1 MAQARPDHPRSRG
14 VYEPADPASHPRE
27 GSSPLARGLLP
38 ARPGDGLPALGSSP
52 LARGLRRQ
60 RPCSCR
66 PGRDHPRSRGVYH
79 QTRNWNAFHVGSSP
93 LARGLPR
100 VLGQHPGHDG
110 IIPAR
115 AGFTSPPIRPA
126 ILARDHP
133 RSRGVYGDR
142 PGCRPQPAGSSP
154 LARGLQGAPA
164 LCWAGTGIIPARAGF
179 TCMAV
184 SAMALNHGSSP
195 LARGLPG
202 VPLHVG
208 RGHGIIPARAGFTRD
223 GRRRRPWRADHPRSR
238 GVYEALASGPYQGP
252 GSSPLARGLPFE
264 AAFAKADTRI
274 IPARAG
280 FTKGRADLVPREED
294 HPRSRGVY
302 VVVLTEPA
310 LRRWIIPARAGFTHR
325 HPGRHG
331 RGRDHPRSRGVYAD
345 AWIIPA
351 RAGFTRRRNEKNI
364 ACSDH
369 PRSRG
374 VYRQDGPVRLGF
386 PGSSPLARG
395 LLPSSSRSR
404 RPGRIIPARAGFTV
418 SRGDPLSRGWDHPR
432 SRGVYSSLARRPSGS
447 PGSSPLARGL
457 PTGSP
462 MTPLPLRI
470 IPARAGFTCVRPTAR
485 GILWDH
491 PRSRGVYT
499 PALHPTHLRDGS
511 SPLARGLP
519 ASAFA
524 QRLSL
529 RIIPARAGFT

>member
-1 MAQARPDHPRSRG
+1 MRRLRIIPARAGFTVVAHDGADRGRDHPRSRGVYSGSGGRGSGRSGSSPLARGLLDHAPTGTVRARIIPARAGFTGRRGRMAQARPDHPRSRG

-184 SAMALNHGSSP
+184 SAMALNHGSTP

-345 AWIIPA
+345 AWIIHA
-351 RAGFTRRRNEKNI
+351 AW
-364 ACSDH
+364 A
-369 PRSRG
+369 
-374 VYRQDGPVRLGF
+374 
-386 PGSSPLARG
+386 GSSPLARG
-395 LLPSSSRSR
+395 LPSPA
-404 RPGRIIPARAGFTV
+404 RPAQTTARIIPARAGFTGKTGPFDWA
-418 SRGDPLSRGWDHPR
+418 SRDHPR
-432 SRGVYSSLARRPSGS
+432 SRGVYCRPHPGAGA
-447 PGSSPLARGL
+447 PGGSSPLARGL
-457 PTGSP
+457 
-462 MTPLPLRI
+462 
-470 IPARAGFTCVRPTAR
+470 
-485 GILWDH
+485 
-491 PRSRGVYT
+491 
-499 PALHPTHLRDGS
+499 
-511 SPLARGLP
+511 
-519 ASAFA
+519 
-524 QRLSL
+524 Q
-529 RIIPARAGFT
+529 

>member
-1 MAQARPDHPRSRG
+1 M
-14 VYEPADPASHPRE
+14 
-27 GSSPLARGLLP
+27 
-38 ARPGDGLPALGSSP
+38 
-52 LARGLRRQ
+52 
-60 RPCSCR
+60 
-66 PGRDHPRSRGVYH
+66 
-79 QTRNWNAFHVGSSP
+79 
-93 LARGLPR
+93 
-100 VLGQHPGHDG
+100 LGQHPGHDG

-280 FTKGRADLVPREED
+280 FTYVGGEWANVGQD

-302 VVVLTEPA
+302 SSPA
-310 LRRWIIPARAGFTHR
+310 SPGTPHPGSSPLARGLHRGPRGRADLVRIIPARAGFTGLAHV
-325 HPGRHG
+325 GG
-331 RGRDHPRSRGVYAD
+331 ARGPDHPRSRGVYYEIGSLGMSHSGSSPLARGLRGRPVRRVRAAGIIPARAGFTAPSTASTSPLSDHPRSRGVYTVWAD
-345 AWIIPA
+345 DPDADRGSSPLARGLPAAGRGPDAEDRIIPA
-351 RAGFTRRRNEKNI
+351 RAGFTRRR
-364 ACSDH
+364 
-369 PRSRG
+369 
-374 VYRQDGPVRLGF
+374 
-386 PGSSPLARG
+386 PLN
-395 LLPSSSRSR
+395 
-404 RPGRIIPARAGFTV
+404 PA
-418 SRGDPLSRGWDHPR
+418 
-432 SRGVYSSLARRPSGS
+432 
-447 PGSSPLARGL
+447 
-457 PTGSP
+457 
-462 MTPLPLRI
+462 
-470 IPARAGFTCVRPTAR
+470 
-485 GILWDH
+485 
-491 PRSRGVYT
+491 
-499 PALHPTHLRDGS
+499 
-511 SPLARGLP
+511 
-519 ASAFA
+519 
-524 QRLSL
+524 
-529 RIIPARAGFT
+529 

>member
-1 MAQARPDHPRSRG
+1 MPSTSDHPRSRG
-14 VYEPADPASHPRE
+14 VYPACLASTR
-27 GSSPLARGLLP
+27 AMM
-38 ARPGDGLPALGSSP
+38 GSSP
-52 LARGLRRQ
+52 LARGLRAR
-60 RPCSCR
+60 
-66 PGRDHPRSRGVYH
+66 RSG
-79 QTRNWNAFHVGSSP
+79 QPSS
-93 LARGLPR
+93 R
-100 VLGQHPGHDG
+100 
-110 IIPAR
+110 
-115 AGFTSPPIRPA
+115 
-126 ILARDHP
+126 
-133 RSRGVYGDR
+133 
-142 PGCRPQPAGSSP
+142 
-154 LARGLQGAPA
+154 
-164 LCWAGTGIIPARAGF
+164 GIIPARAGF

-345 AWIIPA
+345 AWIIHAAWAGSSPLARGLPSPARPAQTTARIIPA